1 MYKQEVEVLNEQQ
14 NVFTRKPKVNIISSE
29 NGSIKLD
36 STGNKFLDDFAS
48 LSKYKELRDPDD
60 IFKTME
66 TLWNIT

>member
-48 LSKYKELRDPDD
+48 F
-60 IFKTME
+60 IFQVSSFTH
-66 TLWNIT
+66 